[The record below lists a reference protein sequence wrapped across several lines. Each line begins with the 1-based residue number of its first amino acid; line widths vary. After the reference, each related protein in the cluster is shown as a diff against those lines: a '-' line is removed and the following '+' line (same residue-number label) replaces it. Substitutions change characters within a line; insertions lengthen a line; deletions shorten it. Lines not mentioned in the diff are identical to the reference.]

1 MKTNKKALVEELTT
15 SLAPYIRST
24 ADAGPKLPKSLEKTV
39 QRLAEQILQL
49 RAKHQKKASQVTP
62 KVARQALSDELAGL
76 LDSHL
81 HEVGDEPT
89 PAGKVAQVSQKAP
102 DQLPSHPSKPRSKSD
117 GDGAGREPDP
127 QALKEEPGAKP
138 EKRAG
143 TPRRRFIASKA
154 PEA

>member
-24 ADAGPKLPKSLEKTV
+24 ADAEPRLPKSLEKTV

-49 RAKHQKKASQVTP
+49 RAKHQKKASQVAP

-76 LDSHL
+76 LDSPL
-81 HEVGDEPT
+81 HEVGDEPI
-89 PAGKVAQVSQKAP
+89 PPEKVAQVSQKAP
-102 DQLPSHPSKPRSKSD
+102 NQRASQTGKLRGKTD
-117 GDGAGREPDP
+117 GDGTGRGPDP
-127 QALKEEPGAKP
+127 QAPKEEPGTKP
-138 EKRAG
+138 EKRSGA
-143 TPRRRFIASKA
+143 PRRRFVPSKA